1 MTPPRRLRG
10 PLPLYIRYCIAFVS
24 AQLVLLLTGTMV
36 WERWVDDV
44 HDQLAHDQSMR
55 YEVEGTHALIAERLL
70 RRQPEERADEM
81 KALQAVFAYPIHL
94 RSLDQVES
102 LIPASERPVLMKG
115 GIVMTLHGS
124 YSHQRLGSSDQAVT
138 LGRFD
143 NAPAE
148 LADLGG
154 SELLYLAGLLSTV
167 VGAIALP
174 LYFLIHRLWHDVR
187 ALHDTVHHLRAN
199 AFDHPIPVLRTH
211 LLRPL
216 GRALQDMAQQMR
228 TLLDGQRL
236 MGQAMAHELR
246 TPITRLRFTASLV
259 EEAAATADSSARGL
273 LQEMQ
278 ADLQWLEDLTSAGV
292 EYVRFGRMPLVER
305 TWVDLRLL
313 LRTTAANFMHQQDPR
328 LRLACVPGTGVH
340 ANAMALELAVRNLLA
355 NAVRHAHA
363 EVMVTAEM
371 RRDGLHLRVED
382 DGPGIPPARRQD
394 VFAPY
399 VRLSD
404 TTGGFGLGLAM
415 VRTIAERHGGRID
428 IQDSALGG
436 ACLALFLPHHDR
448 R

>member
-1 MTPPRRLRG
+1 MNPPRRLRG
-10 PLPLYIRYCIAFVS
+10 RLPLYIRYCIAFVS

-44 HDQLAHDQSMR
+44 HDQLAHGQSMR

-167 VGAIALP
+167 VAAIALP

-187 ALHDTVHHLRAN
+187 VLHDTVHLCG
-199 AFDHPIPVLRTH
+199 PTH
-211 LLRPL
+211 L
-216 GRALQDMAQQMR
+216 
-228 TLLDGQRL
+228 T
-236 MGQAMAHELR
+236 
-246 TPITRLRFTASLV
+246 TPFPCC
-259 EEAAATADSSARGL
+259 ARICC
-273 LQEMQ
+273 
-278 ADLQWLEDLTSAGV
+278 ARWAG
-292 EYVRFGRMPLVER
+292 PCR
-305 TWVDLRLL
+305 TWRS
-313 LRTTAANFMHQQDPR
+313 RCAR
-328 LRLACVPGTGVH
+328 CSTG
-340 ANAMALELAVRNLLA
+340 
-355 NAVRHAHA
+355 
-363 EVMVTAEM
+363 
-371 RRDGLHLRVED
+371 
-382 DGPGIPPARRQD
+382 
-394 VFAPY
+394 
-399 VRLSD
+399 
-404 TTGGFGLGLAM
+404 
-415 VRTIAERHGGRID
+415 
-428 IQDSALGG
+428 SA
-436 ACLALFLPHHDR
+436 
-448 R
+448 

>member
-36 WERWVDDV
+36 WDRWSHDV
-44 HDQLAHDQSMR
+44 HDQSMR

-70 RRQPEERADEM
+70 GQQAGDRTKEM
-81 KALQAVFAYPIHL
+81 KALQAVFGYPIYL
-94 RSLDQVES
+94 RPLAEAQALVPEG
-102 LIPASERPVLMKG
+102 ERNALLQG
-115 GIVMTLHGS
+115 GIVMTSHGA
-124 YSHQRLGSSDQAVT
+124 YSHQRLGSTAEAVT

-143 NAPAE
+143 NTLPGLSE
-148 LADLGG
+148 LDG
-154 SELLYLAGLLSTV
+154 SEVLYLAGLLSTV
-167 VGAIALP
+167 VAAIALP

-187 ALHDTVHHLRAN
+187 VLHDTVHHLRAN
-199 AFDHPIPVLRTH
+199 AFDHPIPALRTH

-216 GRALQDMAQQMR
+216 GAALQDMAQQMR

-273 LQEMQ
+273 LREMQ

-305 TWVDLRLL
+305 TWVDMRLL

-328 LRLACVPGTGVH
+328 LRLVCAPGTGVH
-340 ANAMALELAVRNLLA
+340 ANAVALELAVRNLLA